1 MATQPSRGDKR
12 PDPWSDPRLIAPT
25 AEAWDAMSPAERD
38 RAELRILDALDEY
51 REVMSEGTTHSRPKI
66 NAYKDLWDHFG
77 RSGRRVFLA
86 TELAVLYPGQPVI
99 VPDLLAVMDPA
110 DPDRERESWRVQ
122 DEGRGID
129 LVLEFR
135 NLGKKHKD
143 LVENVREYAALGI
156 AEYFSYDCRAKRLR
170 GWRLSVAQPPGAG
183 SYTQLV
189 PQGGVYVSAVLGLE
203 LGVVDG
209 RLRFF
214 KDLAMIPSSDEL
226 VGRLQRMTDGYQ
238 DELAQVTD
246 QLAQGRAAFARLL
259 LQQLEQRGLALTEEQ
274 RARVQ
279 GCEDLTVLA
288 AWMARVPTAAT
299 GDEVLA

>member
-1 MATQPSRGDKR
+1 MATLPSRGAKLADR
-12 PDPWSDPRLIAPT
+12 WSDPRLVAPT

-110 DPDRERESWRVQ
+110 DPDRERDSWRVRE
-122 DEGRGID
+122 EGRGID

-143 LVENVREYAALGI
+143 LVENVSEYAALGI

-170 GWRLSVAQPPGAG
+170 GWRLPDARAR
-183 SYTQLV
+183 SYSQLV
-189 PQGGVYVSAVLGLE
+189 PQGGVFASAVLGLE
-203 LGVVDG
+203 LGVVEG

-226 VGRLQRMTDGYQ
+226 VGRLQRMTDGFQ
-238 DELAQVTD
+238 DQLAQVTD
-246 QLAQGRAAFARLL
+246 QLTQARAAFARLL
-259 LQQLEQRGLALTEEQ
+259 LQQIEQRGITLTEEH
-274 RARVQ
+274 RARVLA
-279 GCEDLTVLA
+279 CEDLTLLA
-288 AWMARVPTAAT
+288 TWMARVPTAAT
-299 GDEVLA
+299 ADEVLA